1 LRLPAFHYTRCW
13 FTIVSLAARR
23 SSLPA
28 VAARFAGPSFWILL
42 IAAWQVAYR
51 VVGWKPSVFPA
62 PEHVAAAF
70 GRLVSSSLHAGLA
83 SALAMSLLRLGAGF
97 AIVSALA
104 IPLGFAMARLRLL
117 DRVFGGVFLGVQT
130 LPSVCW
136 APLAVL
142 TFGLTETG
150 LLFVLVMG
158 SAFGV
163 AVSFRDG
170 VRAVPPRYAEMG
182 RMLGA
187 RRFDL
192 YRRVLL
198 PASLPA
204 LVASLRQGFAYA
216 WRSLL
221 GAEVVIALQDE
232 GLGQLLQHGRARA
245 DVGEVV
251 CIMILMVLIG
261 IAVDRLLFAPAER
274 RIHARFG
281 LA

>member
-1 LRLPAFHYTRCW
+1 
-13 FTIVSLAARR
+13 VSLDARRPPLAAAAAR
-23 SSLPA
+23 L
-28 VAARFAGPSFWILL
+28 AGPSFWLL
-42 IAAWQVAYR
+42 FVAVWQLAYR
-51 VVGWKPSVFPA
+51 VLRWEPTAFPA
-62 PEHVAAAF
+62 PEHVAGAF
-70 GRLVSSSLHAGLA
+70 GRLVSSSLHVGLA
-83 SALAMSLLRLGAGF
+83 SALGMSLLRLGAGF

-104 IPLGFAMARLRLL
+104 IPLGFAMARVRLL
-117 DRVFGGVFLGVQT
+117 DRVFGGAFLGVQT

-142 TFGLTETG
+142 TFGLSEQG

-187 RRFDL
+187 RRLDL

-204 LVASLRQGFAYA
+204 LVASLRQGFAFA

-221 GAEVVIALQDE
+221 GAEVVIALHDE

-251 CIMILMVLIG
+251 CIMIVMVTIG
-261 IAVDRLLFAPAER
+261 VAVDRLVFAPAER
-274 RIHARFG
+274 RVHARFG